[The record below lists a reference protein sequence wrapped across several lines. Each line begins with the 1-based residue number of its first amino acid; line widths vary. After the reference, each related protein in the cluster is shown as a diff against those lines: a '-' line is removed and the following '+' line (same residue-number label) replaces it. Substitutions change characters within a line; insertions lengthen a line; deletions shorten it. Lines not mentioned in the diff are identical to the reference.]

1 MTNSISNISV
11 FYRKWRPQ
19 FFKDVMGQE
28 TLIQTL
34 RQAIIQN
41 RIGHAYLLAG
51 PRGTGKTTTARIL
64 STSINCLTNI
74 PGTPSA
80 SNQDGEPCGN
90 CQSCESITKGA
101 SMDLIEM
108 DAASNRRIDD
118 IRDLQERV
126 FGAGPSISR
135 SKVYIIDEVHMLTDQ
150 SFNALLKTLEE
161 PAPWAHFI
169 LCTTE
174 PHKVPATIISRC
186 QRFDLSRIPNEII
199 KTRLEYICNKEEIN
213 TEGDPLS
220 KIASA
225 SSGSLRD
232 ACNMLEQI
240 SIANNNIVTDKI
252 VDNALGTNLDPYSL
266 SLIENLAE
274 QNIIGGLEVIANFS
288 SHSYDIK
295 EFRKNILSDLRD
307 ILLEKSG
314 GSNLT
319 TTKKDSEEKVLSK
332 CAKLM
337 TWDQLIQYIR
347 IFGKSIVSDHGDHGM
362 LIIEL
367 AFIECCSISDINI
380 ISENAS
386 KNTKPSSIEIV
397 KKQEQIN

>member
-64 STSINCLTNI
+64 SKSINCLTNI

-252 VDNALGTNLDPYSL
+252 VDNALGTNLDHYSL

-288 SHSYDIK
+288 SHSYT
-295 EFRKNILSDLRD
+295 FV
-307 ILLEKSG
+307 KS
-314 GSNLT
+314 
-319 TTKKDSEEKVLSK
+319 V
-332 CAKLM
+332 
-337 TWDQLIQYIR
+337 I
-347 IFGKSIVSDHGDHGM
+347 
-362 LIIEL
+362 
-367 AFIECCSISDINI
+367 
-380 ISENAS
+380 
-386 KNTKPSSIEIV
+386 
-397 KKQEQIN
+397 